1 MGKMDLTRREYLRLL
16 GAAAGGLAVARS
28 GWSRPSGS
36 VAANPSAATSGV
48 IKWWDQFQPLA
59 PLERKTFAAWEKS
72 HRKTTV
78 DYTVYDPNHQGQALQ
93 VAYNSK
99 QMPDVFTL
107 AGINV
112 PPAQLHKDG
121 WFAPLQFDH
130 ASLDRLPK
138 GTLINGVTGFDNK
151 LYSLPLYSPRQYST
165 LTWYNKELLH
175 KAGHGSPPR
184 SWDEFR
190 KAAKAVQ
197 KQGGGSVYGWICDV
211 GFTDRLQ
218 VHVEDLAQAAGAPG
232 EGNVGTNGAIDPRTG
247 SYVYDSDP
255 YVNAVE
261 FLVSLQ
267 KDGVLFPGSQ
277 TLDARTA
284 RVRWGA
290 GSACFFWDGSWNI
303 GVVAQS
309 MKTFADQVGVGSIP
323 TPGGGAPVL
332 YGSVGGTF
340 WLSGSSHVQAEASNL
355 LETLT
360 KPQYFVGIAEGMDQ
374 PPLDLGAVH
383 KAKVHPT
390 YKQAIALF
398 QSQVKLA
405 PNPAARNPAVLDAVA
420 AMPNVQPPLGAVVQG
435 ILSGQV
441 TNVRQALRSFNDKVT
456 AARETGLKNAA
467 AAGSKVSVDDFI
479 FHNWKPGQDYSGT

>member
-1 MGKMDLTRREYLRLL
+1 MELTRRECLRLL
-16 GAAAGGLAVARS
+16 GMAAGGLPLARFGS
-28 GWSRPSGS
+28 SRAFGS
-36 VAANPSAATSGV
+36 LGGNHPAGTQAV

-59 PLERKTFAAWEKS
+59 PLERKTFAAWEKT
-72 HRKTTV
+72 HRNAKV

-121 WFAPLQFDH
+121 WFAPLQFDK
-130 ASLDRLPK
+130 ATLARLPK
-138 GTLINGVTGFDNK
+138 GTLIDGVTGFQNK
-151 LYSLPLYSPRQYST
+151 LYSLPLYSPRQYAT
-165 LTWYNKELLH
+165 LTWYNKGLLK
-175 KAGHGSPPR
+175 KAGHKSAPK
-184 SWDEFR
+184 SWDDFR
-190 KAAKAVQ
+190 RAASAVQ
-197 KQGGGSVYGWICDV
+197 KQGGTVYGWICDV

-218 VHVEDLAQAAGAPG
+218 VHVEDLAQAAGAPA

-261 FLVSLQ
+261 FLVSLK
-267 KDGVLFPGSQ
+267 KDGLLFPGSQ

-284 RVRWGA
+284 RVRWA
-290 GSACFFWDGSWNI
+290 DGSACFFWDGSWNI

-309 MKTFADQVGVGSIP
+309 MKTFADQVGVGPIP
-323 TPGGGAPVL
+323 TPNGKAPVL
-332 YGSVGGTF
+332 YGSTGGTF
-340 WLSGSSHVQAEASNL
+340 WLSGSSHLQAECSNL
-355 LETLT
+355 LEALT
-360 KPQYFVGIAEGMDQ
+360 KPQYYVGIAEGMDQ
-374 PPLDLGAVH
+374 PPLDLAAVQ

-390 YKQAIALF
+390 YKQAISLF

-405 PNPAARNPAVLDAVA
+405 PNPAARNPAVMDAVA
-420 AMPNVQPPLGAVVQG
+420 AMPDVTPPLGAVIQG

-456 AARETGLKNAA
+456 AARDTGLKKAT

-479 FHNWKPGQDYSGT
+479 FHNWKPGQDYGGGT